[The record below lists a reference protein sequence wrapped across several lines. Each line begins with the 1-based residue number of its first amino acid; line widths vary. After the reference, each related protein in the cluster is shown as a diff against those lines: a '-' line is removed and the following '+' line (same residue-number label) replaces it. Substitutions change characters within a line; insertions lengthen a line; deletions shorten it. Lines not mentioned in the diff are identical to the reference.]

1 MIKEQTVKLY
11 IKYINTI
18 GKDISIWEKARKNLA
33 NNRGYQSNKM
43 LTLWQ
48 SSNISWNGIYVIY
61 GVYET
66 PKYGIYNI
74 SNNSVRGIQ
83 VVIKNFH
90 ISLNYQRANNC
101 NYLSKFPF
109 PVKLWKFYRLFF

>member
-18 GKDISIWEKARKNLA
+18 GKDSIWEKARKNLA
-33 NNRGYQSNKM
+33 NGHGYQSNKV
-43 LTLWQ
+43 LTLWEN
-48 SSNISWNGIYVIY
+48 SKVSWNGIYVLY
-61 GVYET
+61 GVCEI

-74 SNNSVRGIQ
+74 SNNSVRGIK

-90 ISLNYQRANNC
+90 ISLNYHRANNC

-109 PVKLWKFYRLFF
+109 PVKLWKLYRLFF